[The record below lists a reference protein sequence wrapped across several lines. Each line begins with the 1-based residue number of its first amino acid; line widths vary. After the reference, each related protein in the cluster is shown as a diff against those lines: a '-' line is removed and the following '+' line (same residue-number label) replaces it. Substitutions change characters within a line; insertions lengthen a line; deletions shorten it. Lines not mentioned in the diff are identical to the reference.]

1 MLYLA
6 CYDIEVDKIRLK
18 VADCL
23 LAAGL
28 ERLQRSVFV
37 GSLSIRLRE
46 QVTLEVKH
54 LLAGADGSTNQFMLM
69 PLAESYVRDAY
80 WLGAE
85 PPDWSYHLNETLT
98 LII

>member
-6 CYDIEVDKIRLK
+6 CYDIEDDKIRLK

-37 GSLSIRLRE
+37 GSLDNALRQRLIN
-46 QVTLEVKH
+46 EVGA
-54 LLAGADGSTNQFMLM
+54 LLSRTDQTAQRFMLM
-69 PLAESYVRDAY
+69 PLAEAY
-80 WLGAE
+80 ARGTTWLGAD
-85 PPDWSYHLNETLT
+85 PPDWSYHLNQIQTLFF
-98 LII
+98 